1 MKIVPCKNGVGGWE
15 IDPIH
20 ETFDTYAEA
29 EKRMLQLKNHGKTEK
44 EDNNVN
50 HR

>member
-1 MKIVPCKNGVGGWE
+1 MKIVPCKNGVGDWE

-29 EKRMLQLKNHGKTEK
+29 EKRMLQLKNEAEVK
-44 EDNNVN
+44 EEENN
-50 HR
+50 